1 MGNVISF
8 ILIFL
13 LIWEFLIWR
22 RMTKYRKDLIQLRSA
37 MARYLHRR
45 KQLLKIMQQYA
56 ETHDLSFASWDKD
69 TLDIPEEG
77 LTLEELHQQLAKNQI
92 LNKRISTVLAEKRW
106 KNAIEQDEELYYTV
120 DEFQELQAIVLKCVS
135 AYNEIYYAFNKSVKN
150 MPTAVVA
157 KILRIR
163 AMEAGHLSI

>member
-1 MGNVISF
+1 MCPF
-8 ILIFL
+8 
-13 LIWEFLIWR
+13 
-22 RMTKYRKDLIQLRSA
+22 
-37 MARYLHRR
+37 
-45 KQLLKIMQQYA
+45 
-56 ETHDLSFASWDKD
+56 SWVQFKD

-77 LTLEELHQQLAKNQI
+77 LTLEELQQQLAKNQI